1 MTSDPHLPGDD
12 YPKNRSYRLQLKR
25 CIVSTCDGE
34 LAEIAYYERNNWATV
49 ELQCNRC
56 RKKFTVKVEM

>member
-1 MTSDPHLPGDD
+1 MTDQADRSQDD
-12 YPKNRSYRLQLKR
+12 YPKDRRYRVHLKR

-34 LAEIAYYERNNWATV
+34 LAEMAYYERNNWVTV

-56 RKKFTVKVEM
+56 RKKFTMKVEM

>member
-1 MTSDPHLPGDD
+1 MTQESDRSGDD
-12 YPKNRSYRLQLKR
+12 YPKNRSYRLHLKR
-25 CIVSTCDGE
+25 CIVSSCEGE

-56 RKKFTVKVEM
+56 GKKFTVKVEM